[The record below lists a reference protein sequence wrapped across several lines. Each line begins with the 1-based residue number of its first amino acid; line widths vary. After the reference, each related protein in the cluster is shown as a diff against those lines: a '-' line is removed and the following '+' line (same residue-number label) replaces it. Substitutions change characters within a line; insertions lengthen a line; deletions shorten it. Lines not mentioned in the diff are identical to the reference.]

1 MEGENFRVDD
11 VEAKVLVGM
20 EKGVIPSVSKR
31 MEGGA
36 DTLLFFFS
44 LSRELRLFEVDC
56 SLLMIL
62 LNLTCTTTNQ
72 HNIAMKSTEVV
83 IAIARRTLRL

>member
-1 MEGENFRVDD
+1 MDGI
-11 VEAKVLVGM
+11 EAKVLVGT

-62 LNLTCTTTNQ
+62 LNLACTTTNQ

-83 IAIARRTLRL
+83 IATARRTLRL

>member
-1 MEGENFRVDD
+1 MDGI
-11 VEAKVLVGM
+11 EAKVLVGT